1 MDTPCKQKEF
11 WTTQSLIF
19 LSEVEDVLGSAGG
32 SREAGSQGLTWD
44 HGEVSLCPAQ
54 YKSLVTS
61 NPTPDQELNTERA
74 EIYSILA
81 TISCPEVSKDH

>member
-44 HGEVSLCPAQ
+44 QGEVSLCPAQ

-61 NPTPDQELNTERA
+61 NPPRSGAKYRKGWDLFYPGYYLMSRGF
-74 EIYSILA
+74 
-81 TISCPEVSKDH
+81 

>member
-44 HGEVSLCPAQ
+44 QGEVSLCPAQ

-61 NPTPDQELNTERA
+61 TTPPHPRSGAKYRKGWDLFYPGYYFMSRGF
-74 EIYSILA
+74 
-81 TISCPEVSKDH
+81 